1 MAVSK
6 MLVALMTADLKFTL
20 FSIIIKNY
28 KELIIII
35 IIVLI
40 WTISGNMS
48 LFKNNNLKCCI

>member
-35 IIVLI
+35 IVLI
-40 WTISGNMS
+40 WTISGNMN
-48 LFKNNNLKCCI
+48 LFKNNNLKCCV

>member
-35 IIVLI
+35 IVLI

-48 LFKNNNLKCCI
+48 LFKK